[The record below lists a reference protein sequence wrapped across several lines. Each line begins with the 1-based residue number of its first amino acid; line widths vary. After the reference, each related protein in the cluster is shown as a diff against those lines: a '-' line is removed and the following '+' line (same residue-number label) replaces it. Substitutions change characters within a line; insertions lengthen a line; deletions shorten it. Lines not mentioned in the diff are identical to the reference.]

1 MKMTT
6 VNNLTQALPNS
17 PATNNLGNQV
27 AIAYP
32 LTVYFDGSCRL
43 CTSEMQN
50 IAARDAIRAIQQNSE
65 RMLNLIDCSPV
76 DFDDSTLPA
85 SREMMMNMIHARDA
99 AGRWLR
105 GVDVFVACYAAADLG
120 IVSRILAHRFIK
132 PYAARLYP
140 WIVRNR
146 YRMSKF
152 GLYRLLEI
160 FSKRAK
166 AHAAVLTAQTAQAK
180 QAELAYTQSQTCVLD
195 RKNCVAG
202 TVLPD

>member
-6 VNNLTQALPNS
+6 VKTPTHALPN
-17 PATNNLGNQV
+17 PQETNSLGNPV
-27 AIAYP
+27 AITYP

-43 CTSEMQN
+43 CSGEMQN
-50 IAARDAIRAIQQNSE
+50 FVARDVIRAIQQNSAP
-65 RMLNLIDCSPV
+65 MLNLIDCSPV
-76 DFDDSTLPA
+76 DFDDSALPA
-85 SREMMMNMIHARDA
+85 SRETMMNMIHARDA

-120 IVSRILAHRFIK
+120 VVSSILAHRLIK

-146 YRMSKF
+146 YRMSKI
-152 GLYRLLEI
+152 GLHRLLEI

-166 AHAAVLTAQTAQAK
+166 ARADQLTTQTALAK
-180 QAELAYTQSQTCVLD
+180 VAYAQSQVCAVD
-195 RKNCVAG
+195 RKNCA
-202 TVLPD
+202 TSFSTTNH